1 MLREFSLSLAS
12 QVQELELLLA
22 PGADR
27 FWCKGETEIW
37 PPPLGHGGRGVYM
50 SARYEIELSGRK
62 SAISGSS
69 RGWFTRYDDDN
80 VERSSCEG

>member
-37 PPPLGHGGRGVYM
+37 PPP
-50 SARYEIELSGRK
+50 
-62 SAISGSS
+62 
-69 RGWFTRYDDDN
+69 
-80 VERSSCEG
+80 